1 MKVFLIVVMAVAFL
15 ATCFMENKAI
25 AGVVGLV
32 AVVVFIKMQLN
43 ELDELR
49 EEEEKSINQIDE
61 ELYDKEQDAENKLN

>member
-1 MKVFLIVVMAVAFL
+1 MKVFLVVVMAIAFL
-15 ATCFMENKAI
+15 ATCFLENKVI

-49 EEEEKSINQIDE
+49 EEEEKSIDQIDE
-61 ELYDKEQDAENKLN
+61 ELYDKEQERENKTN